1 MIDMPQCIQVPS
13 EIKLI
18 IVFLNLQV
26 SSPNCNNFKNSCA
39 FILGSVYQEY
49 FFIYKYVHDKG

>member
-49 FFIYKYVHDKG
+49 FFIYK